1 MDWPFERDGVSFGCS
16 RLVTSMSVQK
26 IGKLSTPQCAVLVCD
41 LQERFKDVI
50 TGFETVVDTSR
61 RMVQWCAY
69 SGVLRV
75 CRLARKCFAAD

>member
-1 MDWPFERDGVSFGCS
+1 MDWPCERDEFSLGRN

-61 RMVQWCAY
+61 RMVQWRAY
-69 SGVLRV
+69 IGVLRACKV
-75 CRLARKCFAAD
+75 ARHCSAAD